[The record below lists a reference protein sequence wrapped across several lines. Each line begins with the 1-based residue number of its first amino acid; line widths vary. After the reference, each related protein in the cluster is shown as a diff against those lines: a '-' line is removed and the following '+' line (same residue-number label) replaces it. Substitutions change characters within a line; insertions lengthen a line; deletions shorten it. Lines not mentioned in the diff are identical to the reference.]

1 MPEVCPGRRR
11 AVQRARLRREPVFP
25 KRRTCALERVCLL
38 SRLSSPGGHRRD
50 RTVIARP
57 DGGPRVVV
65 GVDDSAGARCALSWA
80 VGEARLRRLPLLVA
94 HAAPLPPHVSAAGQL
109 GCGITEALRGSG
121 AELIARLLQE
131 VCGGPPDGVDMS
143 ALALVG
149 EPGATLVRL
158 AGDDDILVVGRG
170 TRGPFSRLLRPSV
183 RLHCARRAR
192 ATLVCVRPPA
202 FDALLESL
210 TVRDESPEQIPGSR
224 FRRLGRR
231 LRLPL

>member
-1 MPEVCPGRRR
+1 MC
-11 AVQRARLRREPVFP
+11 
-25 KRRTCALERVCLL
+25 
-38 SRLSSPGGHRRD
+38 D
-50 RTVIARP
+50 
-57 DGGPRVVV
+57 
-65 GVDDSAGARCALSWA
+65 
-80 VGEARLRRLPLLVA
+80 
-94 HAAPLPPHVSAAGQL
+94 
-109 GCGITEALRGSG
+109 
-121 AELIARLLQE
+121 
-131 VCGGPPDGVDMS
+131 GPPDGVEMT

-158 AGDDDILVVGRG
+158 AGEDDLLVVGHG
-170 TRGPFSRLLRPSV
+170 ARGPFSRLLRPSV

-210 TVRDESPEQIPGSR
+210 TATDEAPGHAPDSR

>member
-1 MPEVCPGRRR
+1 M
-11 AVQRARLRREPVFP
+11 
-25 KRRTCALERVCLL
+25 
-38 SRLSSPGGHRRD
+38 
-50 RTVIARP
+50 IARP
-57 DGGPRVVV
+57 EGGPRVVV

-80 VGEARLRRLPLLVA
+80 IGEARLRRLPLLVA

-109 GCGITEALRGSG
+109 GCGITEALRASG
-121 AELIARLLQE
+121 AELIARLLTE
-131 VCGGPPDGVDMS
+131 VCDGPPDGVDMT

-158 AGDDDILVVGRG
+158 AGEDDLLVVGHG

-202 FDALLESL
+202 FDTLLESL
-210 TVRDESPEQIPGSR
+210 TVRDEAPGHVPDSR

>member
-1 MPEVCPGRRR
+1 M
-11 AVQRARLRREPVFP
+11 
-25 KRRTCALERVCLL
+25 
-38 SRLSSPGGHRRD
+38 
-50 RTVIARP
+50 IARP
-57 DGGPRVVV
+57 EGGPRVVV

-80 VGEARLRRLPLLVA
+80 IGEARLRRLPLLVA

-121 AELIARLLQE
+121 AELIARLLAE
-131 VCGGPPDGVDMS
+131 VSDGPPDGVEMT

-158 AGDDDILVVGRG
+158 AGDDDILVIGHG
-170 TRGPFSRLLRPSV
+170 TRSPFSRLLRPSV

-202 FDALLESL
+202 FDTLLECL
-210 TVRDESPEQIPGSR
+210 IERDEAPEHVPDSR

>member
-1 MPEVCPGRRR
+1 M
-11 AVQRARLRREPVFP
+11 
-25 KRRTCALERVCLL
+25 
-38 SRLSSPGGHRRD
+38 
-50 RTVIARP
+50 IARP
-57 DGGPRVVV
+57 EGGPRVVV

-109 GCGITEALRGSG
+109 GSGVTDALRASG
-121 AELIARLLQE
+121 AELIARLLEE
-131 VCGGPPDGVDMS
+131 VCGGPPEGVDLT

-158 AGDDDILVVGRG
+158 AGDDDILVVGHG
-170 TRGPFSRLLRPSV
+170 ARGPFSRLLRPSV
-183 RLHCARRAR
+183 RLHCARRAH

-202 FDALLESL
+202 FDTLLECL
-210 TVRDESPEQIPGSR
+210 AAQDTAPRHEAGRAPDRFR

-231 LRLPL
+231 LRLPR

>member
-1 MPEVCPGRRR
+1 M
-11 AVQRARLRREPVFP
+11 
-25 KRRTCALERVCLL
+25 
-38 SRLSSPGGHRRD
+38 
-50 RTVIARP
+50 IARP
-57 DGGPRVVV
+57 EGGPRIVV

-80 VGEARLRRLPLLVA
+80 IGAARLRRLPLLVA

-121 AELIARLLQE
+121 AELIARLLTE
-131 VCGGPPDGVDMS
+131 VSGGPPDGVELT

-158 AGDDDILVVGRG
+158 AGDDDILVVGHG
-170 TRGPFSRLLRPSV
+170 TRGAFSRLLRPSV

-192 ATLVCVRPPA
+192 ATLVCVQQPA
-202 FDALLESL
+202 FDTLLEGL
-210 TVRDESPEQIPGSR
+210 TSRGDAPEHVSDSR

-231 LRLPL
+231 LRLPP

>member
-1 MPEVCPGRRR
+1 M
-11 AVQRARLRREPVFP
+11 
-25 KRRTCALERVCLL
+25 
-38 SRLSSPGGHRRD
+38 
-50 RTVIARP
+50 IARP
-57 DGGPRVVV
+57 EGGPRVVV

-80 VGEARLRRLPLLVA
+80 IGAARLRRLPLLVA

-109 GCGITEALRGSG
+109 GCGITEALRASG
-121 AELIARLLQE
+121 AELIARLLTE
-131 VCGGPPDGVDMS
+131 VSGGPPGGVELT

-149 EPGATLVRL
+149 EPGAALVRL
-158 AGDDDILVVGRG
+158 AGDDDILVVGHG

-192 ATLVCVRPPA
+192 ATLVCVRQPS
-202 FDALLESL
+202 FETLLEGL
-210 TVRDESPEQIPGSR
+210 AVADESPGHVPGSR